1 MKNRQANFT
10 RDEGL
15 ALARAYRESGRKR
28 AEFAASAGV
37 TMATLQYWVCKMNRL
52 EGPRVIEKAVPFVEV
67 VPRAGGWEYG
77 RGSAVLEMHGARLR
91 FEGLPAPQ
99 YVAQIAASLSELIK

>member
-1 MKNRQANFT
+1 MTNRRRNFT
-10 RDEGL
+10 GDEGL

-28 AEFAASAGV
+28 ADFAESAGV
-37 TMATLQYWVCKMNRL
+37 TIATLQYWVGKLNRI
-52 EGPRVIEKAVPFVEV
+52 EESTAIEKTVPFVEV
-67 VPRAGGWEYG
+67 VARAIG
-77 RGSAVLEMHGARLR
+77 RERSFDAAVLEMPGARLR